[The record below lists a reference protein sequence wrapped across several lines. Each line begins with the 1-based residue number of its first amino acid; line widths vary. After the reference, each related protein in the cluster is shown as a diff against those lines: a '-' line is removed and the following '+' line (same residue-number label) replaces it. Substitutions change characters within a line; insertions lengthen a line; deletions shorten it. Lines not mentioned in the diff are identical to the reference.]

1 MSVRE
6 SLLTIERICSK
17 MDSDGKPVEH
27 QNKKTEQPY
36 TLVGD
41 GCPTHNKTCDCF
53 VINISHQ
60 PQEFKG
66 DVI

>member
-1 MSVRE
+1 
-6 SLLTIERICSK
+6 

-27 QNKKTEQPY
+27 QNKKIEQPY

-41 GCPTHNKTCDCF
+41 GCPTHNNTCDCF